1 MENKKKQ
8 FVVIYEVVKQYR
20 VIIEADTKE
29 QAREKFEKGEY
40 DPANKIDM
48 EYLSPYD
55 EPSVEIVELT
65 EAEEDL
71 N

>member
-20 VIIEADTKE
+20 VIIEAETKQE
-29 QAREKFEKGEY
+29 AQEKFKKGEF
-40 DPANKIDM
+40 DPLTKIDM

-55 EPSVEIVELT
+55 EPTIEIVELT
-65 EAEEDL
+65 EAGEDL